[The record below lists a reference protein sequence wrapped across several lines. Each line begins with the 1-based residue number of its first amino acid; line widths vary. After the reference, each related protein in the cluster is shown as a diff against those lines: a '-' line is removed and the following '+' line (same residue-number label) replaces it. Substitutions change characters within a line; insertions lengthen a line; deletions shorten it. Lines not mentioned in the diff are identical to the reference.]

1 MDRYIQQLVEDL
13 ELAAHNPPKPSYIET
28 PPGFEDQQ
36 SIVDLGL
43 TPFKTIE
50 KLTGIKQEAFPEFD
64 SLQSR
69 HWRAVLDA
77 IFKLLD
83 SLKIKLIDA
92 PKGMPKV
99 WLYEAITSNWNY
111 EVQFLPNEGM
121 DLELCTGDPADCP
134 YGMYCTCDVEWPDDE
149 EYFEVNME
157 IEEKYTC
164 MLPKIVEAI
173 DAGWV
178 CVMFGDTLELRLISQ
193 EDYYTPKDPDALYNM
208 MHRETDNIFAL
219 SIKFIFEPL
228 LRYEH
233 ENMMEEFAS
242 RLSVEPLRGNLF
254 GAFDTKN
261 PTKRF
266 ASIVLKSDEK
276 DNWLAFRQEWLED
289 HIKAIIWQETRVDNN
304 LREINGIYN
313 DDGTRV
319 DIESIPTPD
328 FCMTCKLFYNGDAEG
343 NILCLL
349 NRNGQR
355 NEPDFNCGN
364 YESI

>member
-13 ELAAHNPPKPSYIET
+13 ELAAHNPPKPSYVET

-36 SIVDLGL
+36 STVNLGL

-50 KLTGIKQEAFPEFD
+50 KLTGIKQVAFPSFHD
-64 SLQSR
+64 LQSR
-69 HWRAVLDA
+69 HCRAVLDA
-77 IFKLLD
+77 IFALFD

-92 PKGMPKV
+92 PKGMPKEC
-99 WLYEAITSNWNY
+99 LYEAITLNWNQ
-111 EVQFLPNEGM
+111 EVQFLPSEGM

-134 YGMYCTCDVEWPDDE
+134 YGMYCTCGMEWPDDE
-149 EYFEVNME
+149 VYFEVDME
-157 IEEKYTC
+157 IEEKYTY

-173 DAGWV
+173 GAGWV

-193 EDYYTPKDPDALYNM
+193 EDYYTPKDPDARYNILN
-208 MHRETDNIFAL
+208 RETDTIFAL

-254 GAFDTKN
+254 GALDTKN
-261 PTKRF
+261 PTERF
-266 ASIVLKSDEK
+266 TSIVLQSDEK
-276 DNWLAFRQEWLED
+276 ENWLEFRRKWLED
-289 HIKAIIWQETRVDNN
+289 HTKAIIWQETKVDNY
-304 LREINGIYN
+304 LREFNGIFN

-319 DIESIPTPD
+319 DMESIPTPD
-328 FCMTCKLFYNGDAEG
+328 LCMTCKSFYRGDAEED
-343 NILCLL
+343 ILCLL
-349 NRNGQR
+349 NRSDQCNKP
-355 NEPDFNCGN
+355 NFKCGA